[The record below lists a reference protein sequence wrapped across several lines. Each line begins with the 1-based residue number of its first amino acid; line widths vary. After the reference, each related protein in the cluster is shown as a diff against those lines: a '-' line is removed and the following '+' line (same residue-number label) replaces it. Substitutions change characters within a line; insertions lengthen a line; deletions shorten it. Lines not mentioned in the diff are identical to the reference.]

1 MEAWQLMAEEKTKTD
16 DAIDPSEPKPEPSK
30 RRQDDGKFREG
41 NKSDKRLDAVDQL
54 LEEWEAM
61 KKHVSFSSKKG
72 EPSETKTET
81 KTETKAEGEVKS
93 EPGFLESHTSMWGL

>member
-1 MEAWQLMAEEKTKTD
+1 MAEEKMKTD
-16 DAIDPSEPKPEPSK
+16 DEIDPPESKPEPPK
-30 RRQDDGKFREG
+30 RRKDDGKFREE

-61 KKHVSFSSKKG
+61 KRHVGFSPKKG
-72 EPSETKTET
+72 EPSESPKPED
-81 KTETKAEGEVKS
+81 KPEVKDEI

>member
-1 MEAWQLMAEEKTKTD
+1 MADEKTKTD
-16 DAIDPSEPKPEPSK
+16 ETQEEKSESKSELK
-30 RRQDDGKFREG
+30 RRQDDDKFREG

-61 KKHVSFSSKKG
+61 KKHVNFSFKKG
-72 EPSETKTET
+72 ELSEPPKPSDKPEDKPEDKDET
-81 KTETKAEGEVKS
+81 